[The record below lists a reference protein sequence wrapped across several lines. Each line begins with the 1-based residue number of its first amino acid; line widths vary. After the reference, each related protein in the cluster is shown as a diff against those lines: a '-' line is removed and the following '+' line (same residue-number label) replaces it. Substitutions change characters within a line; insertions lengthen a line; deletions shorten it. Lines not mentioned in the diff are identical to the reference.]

1 MPKSIRRIATTR
13 NMATPRATARINVRF
28 GMDGTCWART
38 CKSGSDIVIKKPITK
53 LTKITIKRFLDLV
66 MMVPVL
72 SPIGVMDTSTPTL
85 KNNIP
90 IINKMAPIKKVIRI
104 LGGIGA
110 MVKQREKEK
119 YDSLWEEEEEKN
131 EETVDPMEMADNAEA
146 VSGAP
151 AIVSVGDTMA
161 SVDTPP
167 AQNGN

>member
-28 GMDGTCWART
+28 GIDGTCWART

-110 MVKQREKEK
+110 MVKQSNK
-119 YDSLWEEEEEKN
+119 
-131 EETVDPMEMADNAEA
+131 
-146 VSGAP
+146 
-151 AIVSVGDTMA
+151 TMA
-161 SVDTPP
+161 SMGMTAFRVSVNFSLNLEWKKINVSD
-167 AQNGN
+167 AFLQNLFSVYHKMW